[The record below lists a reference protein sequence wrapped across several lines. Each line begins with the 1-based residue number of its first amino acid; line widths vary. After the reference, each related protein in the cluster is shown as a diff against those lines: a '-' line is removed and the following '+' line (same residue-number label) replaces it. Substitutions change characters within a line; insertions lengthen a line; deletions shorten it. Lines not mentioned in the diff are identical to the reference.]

1 MCAEHT
7 AVRGL
12 LESFTDDDVVAIL
25 DMGASPEPFSRGT
38 PKSADAMVIVA
49 EPYYK
54 ALEAAVRLVALSKQL
69 GIPEV
74 GLLANK
80 IRDDEQ
86 RAAVDQLC
94 ENNDIRLWG
103 VVPYDEL
110 FARADMEGVAPL
122 DMDGRQSS
130 AVEEIK
136 RLSRVLV
143 P

>member
-12 LESFTDDDVVAIL
+12 LESFTDEEVVAIL

-38 PKSADAMVIVA
+38 PRAANAMVIVA

-54 ALEAAVRLVALSKQL
+54 ALEAAVRIAALSKDL

-80 IRDDEQ
+80 IRDEEQ
-86 RAAVDQLC
+86 RAAVNQLC

-110 FARADMEGVAPL
+110 LARADMEGVAPL
-122 DMDGRQSS
+122 DMDGHESP